1 MYMYMKTIDNYID
14 HIHVVQ
20 VQVILKHIAT
30 FIYILEIDLRKQ
42 INNNNKGV
50 NKGKNDNIN

>member
-20 VQVILKHIAT
+20 VQAILKHIAT

-42 INNNNKGV
+42 IKQQQQRS
-50 NKGKNDNIN
+50 K